1 MTVAAEEY
9 MEPHIVIDRNDGIY
23 TSNQS
28 VLIDQNDDTCIPTK
42 WADKTLQA
50 VFRFPN
56 ISTSQQMSM
65 EVILKNSTGCGSPSW
80 TWFVESECNVNSFME
95 CSGNPVN
102 TSNDLISLCEITCE
116 CFLTCDYLYFKY
128 SRMPLGRGDN
138 SDICEVRVLSDGNI
152 EPSADLPE
160 T

>member
-1 MTVAAEEY
+1 MTVVAEDY
-9 MEPHIVIDRNDGIY
+9 MGPNRVIGRNDRVY

-28 VLIDQNDDTCIPTK
+28 MLIDQNDDTCIPAKRT
-42 WADKTLQA
+42 DKTLQA

-56 ISTSQQMSM
+56 ISADPHMSM

-80 TWFVESECNVNSFME
+80 TWFVESECSVNSFME
-95 CSGNPVN
+95 CSVNRVN

-128 SRMPLGRGDN
+128 SRMPLDRGDD
-138 SDICEVRVLSDGNI
+138 SDICEVRVLPDGDI
-152 EPSADLPE
+152 EPRAELPE
-160 T
+160 P